1 MGCGHSSLKGADV
14 PNLNSQPVEI
24 NRPMKKV
31 ATNFSDVNYDQ
42 DPQQQ
47 RRLTEYGPDETPR
60 QHPPSQQPQGG
71 GMLAPSLGQGNY
83 DPMGAA
89 SPGFGSGIGAGA
101 GVGAPGD
108 VGYAHQGRG
117 LDRSDPNPNS
127 NPNMNRPG
135 FNNDPND
142 AGNGIALKPYQT
154 TDAGD
159 WDDNNDNYQSQGGGR
174 YQDQGAQ
181 DYQGSSNLTQNQN
194 QNSNNY
200 NPDVPNHQYP
210 HGSSSAGAGAGT
222 VGSGYTGDRDPTSS
236 QAKDDFAHVNDPA
249 NPMNQEG
256 YRYEGGGQNHQHQHQ
271 QLHGYDDDNDDGNEN
286 ENMDYPSGGGDY
298 HDNDGYGKENADND
312 NDNENRNR
320 RSPSWLGQRYA
331 SYQAAKQGR
340 GVSDDDL
347 KKYTGKDRAEFDEW
361 AAQQP
366 GVAGRQLAMDPQSA
380 AGGSYVAS

>member
-1 MGCGHSSLKGADV
+1 MQHTTSYDYNCFAALKQEHFKMGCGHSSLKGADV

-71 GMLAPSLGQGNY
+71 GMLATSPGQGNY

-89 SPGFGSGIGAGA
+89 SPGFGSDTGAS
-101 GVGAPGD
+101 GAPGD
-108 VGYAHQGRG
+108 VGYPHQGRG
-117 LDRSDPNPNS
+117 IDRSDPNPNL
-127 NPNMNRPG
+127 NRPG
-135 FNNDPND
+135 FNDDPND
-142 AGNGIALKPYQT
+142 ASNGTALKPYQT
-154 TDAGD
+154 TDVGD
-159 WDDNNDNYQSQGGGR
+159 WDDNNDNYQSQGGG
-174 YQDQGAQ
+174 Q
-181 DYQGSSNLTQNQN
+181 YQGQ
-194 QNSNNY
+194 
-200 NPDVPNHQYP
+200 
-210 HGSSSAGAGAGT
+210 
-222 VGSGYTGDRDPTSS
+222 DRDPTSS
-236 QAKDDFAHVNDPA
+236 QAKGEFAHLNDPA

-256 YRYEGGGQNHQHQHQ
+256 SRYEGGGQNHQQHDQ
-271 QLHGYDDDNDDGNEN
+271 HGYDDNDDDDDDDGNGN
-286 ENMDYPSGGGDY
+286 ENG
-298 HDNDGYGKENADND
+298 
-312 NDNENRNR
+312 

>member
-1 MGCGHSSLKGADV
+1 MQHTISYDYNCFAALKQEHFKMGCGHSSLKGADV

-71 GMLAPSLGQGNY
+71 GMLATSPEQGNY

-108 VGYAHQGRG
+108 AGHAHQGRG
-117 LDRSDPNPNS
+117 IDRSDPNPN
-127 NPNMNRPG
+127 PNLNRPG
-135 FNNDPND
+135 FNDDPNN
-142 AGNGIALKPYQT
+142 ASNGTALEPYQT

-159 WDDNNDNYQSQGGGR
+159 WDNNNDNYQSQGGG
-174 YQDQGAQ
+174 Q
-181 DYQGSSNLTQNQN
+181 YQGQ
-194 QNSNNY
+194 
-200 NPDVPNHQYP
+200 
-210 HGSSSAGAGAGT
+210 
-222 VGSGYTGDRDPTSS
+222 DRDPTSS
-236 QAKDDFAHVNDPA
+236 QAKDDFAHLNDPA
-249 NPMNQEG
+249 SPMNQEG
-256 YRYEGGGQNHQHQHQ
+256 SRYEGGGQNHQHQHQ
-271 QLHGYDDDNDDGNEN
+271 HQHGYDDNDDGNEN
-286 ENMDYPSGGGDY
+286 ENMDYPSGGGNY
-298 HDNDGYGKENADND
+298 HDNADND
-312 NDNENRNR
+312 DNGNDNENENSNR

-380 AGGSYVAS
+380 SGGSYVAS

>member
-60 QHPPSQQPQGG
+60 QHPPSQQPQEG
-71 GMLAPSLGQGNY
+71 GMLAPSPGQGNY

-89 SPGFGSGIGAGA
+89 SPGFGSGIGA
-101 GVGAPGD
+101 PGD
-108 VGYAHQGRG
+108 VGYPHQGRG
-117 LDRSDPNPNS
+117 IDRNDPNPNL
-127 NPNMNRPG
+127 NRPG
-135 FNNDPND
+135 LNDDPND
-142 AGNGIALKPYQT
+142 TGNGNALKPYQT

-159 WDDNNDNYQSQGGGR
+159 WDDNDDNYQSQGGGQ
-174 YQDQGAQ
+174 YQDRGAQ
-181 DYQGSSNLTQNQN
+181 DYQGSNLNQNQN

-200 NPDVPNHQYP
+200 NSDVPNHQYP
-210 HGSSSAGAGAGT
+210 HGSSSAGAG
-222 VGSGYTGDRDPTSS
+222 GSGYTGDRDPTSS
-236 QAKDDFAHVNDPA
+236 QAKDDFAHLNDPA

-256 YRYEGGGQNHQHQHQ
+256 SRYEGGGQHHQHQHQ
-271 QLHGYDDDNDDGNEN
+271 HGYDDDDGSNEN
-286 ENMDYPSGGGDY
+286 ENMDYPSGRGGGDY
-298 HDNDGYGKENADND
+298 HHDNAGYGKGNADND
-312 NDNENRNR
+312 DNGNENRNR
-320 RSPSWLGQRYA
+320 NSPSWLGQRYA

-366 GVAGRQLAMDPQSA
+366 GVAGRQAAMDPQFA

>member
-47 RRLTEYGPDETPR
+47 RRLTEYGPEETPR
-60 QHPPSQQPQGG
+60 QHPPSQQQQQ
-71 GMLAPSLGQGNY
+71 GMLATSPGQGNY

-89 SPGFGSGIGAGA
+89 SPD
-101 GVGAPGD
+101 P
-108 VGYAHQGRG
+108 HQGRG
-117 LDRSDPNPNS
+117 IDRSDPNP

-135 FNNDPND
+135 FNDDPND
-142 AGNGIALKPYQT
+142 AGNGNALKPYQT
-154 TDAGD
+154 TDVGD
-159 WDDNNDNYQSQGGGR
+159 WDDNNDNYQSQGGEQ
-174 YQDQGAQ
+174 YQDQGAK
-181 DYQGSSNLTQNQN
+181 DYQGSNLNQN
-194 QNSNNY
+194 QNNY
-200 NPDVPNHQYP
+200 SSDVPNHQYP
-210 HGSSSAGAGAGT
+210 HDSSGAGAGAG
-222 VGSGYTGDRDPTSS
+222 GSGYTGDRDRDRDPTSS

-249 NPMNQEG
+249 KPMNQEG
-256 YRYEGGGQNHQHQHQ
+256 FIYEGGGQNHQHHDQ
-271 QLHGYDDDNDDGNEN
+271 HGYDDNDDDDGNGNGN
-286 ENMDYPSGGGDY
+286 ENG
-298 HDNDGYGKENADND
+298 
-312 NDNENRNR
+312 

-380 AGGSYVAS
+380 SGGSYVAS